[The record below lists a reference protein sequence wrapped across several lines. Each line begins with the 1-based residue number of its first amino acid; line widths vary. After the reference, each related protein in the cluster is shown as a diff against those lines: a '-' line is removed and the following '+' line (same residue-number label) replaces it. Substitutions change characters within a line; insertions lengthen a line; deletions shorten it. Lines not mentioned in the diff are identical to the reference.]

1 MTTRAAQGP
10 VTIRYIGNLIR
21 RGANDDFEL
30 LHLLRQEA
38 THDDLVIGHYY
49 EAVILRS
56 SDAYSQSAAGVTPLQ
71 AVQRALSKSG
81 VTFR

>member
-1 MTTRAAQGP
+1 MRTAAQG

-21 RGANDDFEL
+21 RGATDDFEL
-30 LHLLRQEA
+30 LHLLRQNA

-56 SDAYSQSAAGVTPLQ
+56 SDAHSQSAAGVTPLQ